1 MIDIIRS
8 KTFKHESVKLEYDDL
23 NAETNENG
31 SRLYTTPDGE
41 SYPSITTILGYFKKA
56 SIIEWRN
63 RVGDDEA
70 NRISRHA
77 CTRGNALHNTIERY
91 INNEEDF
98 LQIEKNPHVY
108 MPHILQLI
116 NTAKKVLDERLG
128 TVVLQECPL
137 YSTQLKTA
145 GRVDLIAEF
154 DGALSIVDFK
164 TSNRVKTLEDIED
177 YFIQACAYSV
187 MFEERTGISIDQLVI
202 LMVVDGSSE
211 PLIFIEKTDNWLE
224 KMVNKIIKYHA
235 ENPS

>member
-1 MIDIIRS
+1 MIDLIRS
-8 KTFKHESVKLEYDDL
+8 KTFKHKSVKLEYDDL

-31 SRLYTTPDGE
+31 KRLYITPDGE

-56 SIIEWRN
+56 SILEWRK
-63 RVGDDEA
+63 RVGDEEA

-98 LQIEKNPHVY
+98 LQGENMPHV
-108 MPHILQLI
+108 LQLI
-116 NTAKKVLDERLG
+116 KAAKEVLDERLG

-211 PLIFIEKTDNWLE
+211 PLIFIEKADNWLE
-224 KMVNKIIKYHA
+224 KMVNKIVKYHA

>member
-1 MIDIIRS
+1 MIDLIRS
-8 KTFKHESVKLEYDDL
+8 KTFKHKSVKLEYDDL

-31 SRLYTTPDGE
+31 KRLYTTPDGE

-56 SIIEWRN
+56 SIIEWRK
-63 RVGDDEA
+63 RVGDEEA

-77 CTRGNALHNTIERY
+77 CTRGNALHNTVERY

-98 LQIEKNPHVY
+98 LQGENMPHV
-108 MPHILQLI
+108 LQLI
-116 NTAKKVLDERLG
+116 KAAKEVLDERLG

-224 KMVNKIIKYHA
+224 KMVNKIVKYHA